1 MFNTNMNTTMSYDD
15 IEEIEYFEY
24 STVNAETPEQRMI
37 RELREELAAKD
48 AELAAKDV
56 ELVAMILLTIKQ

>member
-1 MFNTNMNTTMSYDD
+1 MNTTMTYDD
-15 IEEIEYFEY
+15 IEAIEYFEY

-48 AELAAKDV
+48 AELAAKDA